1 MRRRGEGRWVGGRR
15 QRGFV
20 LALTLLTLAILAVV
34 LGYLFERTQH
44 ELALAQERNARLQA
58 QLGMID
64 TRAELIFR
72 LLTNPITFEGLG
84 AGANAIRLDDRL
96 YRGARGTLVSLQ
108 DARGLLNLNFAPDE
122 RLHRFLRGLGVEPLQ
137 ASALVD
143 TLRDYIDEDDLR
155 RLNGAEAAEYA
166 AASMPP
172 PRNAPL
178 ATPQDL
184 HKVIGWRDHPQL
196 WRRRPVESLVT
207 TARIIGFN
215 PNTAPF
221 EVLLSAPGVTTESA
235 AALLELRRS
244 QVIFER
250 QFMQFGGAEA
260 SSMLFP
266 VLSLP
271 SETLRIT
278 QYAPGARWAMRYSVT
293 LTARDAVGPWRVDY
307 AYRIARP
314 ELPADFDEDKLP
326 GLPGRLST
334 PAEEM
339 PDLPAA
345 FGGR

>member
-1 MRRRGEGRWVGGRR
+1 LRRRAERCRIGGR

-20 LALTLLTLAILAVV
+20 LALTVLTLAIIAVV
-34 LGYLFERTQH
+34 LGYLFERAQA
-44 ELALAQERNARLQA
+44 ELALAQARNARLQA

-72 LLTNPITFEGLG
+72 LLTNPMTFEGLG
-84 AGANAIRLDDRL
+84 AGANAIGLDDRL

-108 DARGLLNLNFAPDE
+108 DARGLLNLNFTPDE
-122 RLHRFLRGLGVEPLQ
+122 RLHRFLRGLGIEPLQ

-143 TLRDYIDEDDLR
+143 TLRDYTDEDDLR
-155 RLNGAEAAEYA
+155 RLNGAEAADYA
-166 AASMPP
+166 AASLPP

-184 HKVIGWRDHPQL
+184 HKVIGWRDQPQL
-196 WRRRPVESLVT
+196 WGAKPVESLAT
-207 TARIIGFN
+207 TARLLGFN
-215 PNTAPF
+215 PNTAPY
-221 EVLLSAPGVTTESA
+221 EVLLSVPGVTTESA

-244 QVIFER
+244 QTIFER

-260 SSMLFP
+260 SSMFFP
-266 VLSLP
+266 VLPLP
-271 SETLRIT
+271 GETLRIT

-293 LTARDAVGPWRVDY
+293 LTARDAVGPWRIDY

-314 ELPADFDEDKLP
+314 ELPPDFDEDKLP

-339 PDLPAA
+339 PDLSAA